1 VAEKKTNKKSG
12 TLNRYFYSKT
22 WFKTKHSLY
31 SQDEVNHRLYN
42 NLPLDDLFDAQEGKY
57 KKTKPNTERKP
68 GSGRP
73 KNKNGDDKGV

>member
-1 VAEKKTNKKSG
+1 MAEKKQTNKKSG

-42 NLPLDDLFDAQEGKY
+42 DLPLDDLFDARDSKY
-57 KKTKPNTERKP
+57 KKSNP
-68 GSGRP
+68 GISKAGRP
-73 KNKNGDDKGV
+73 KNNEDEGM